1 MSSNTVYS
9 LASDTFLREMLGLY
23 HAKLAHFYSLPPY
36 NGNIL
41 HDYIT
46 HHAKR
51 LANTSVVAQT
61 DVPVELP
68 VRNVESPIVSAV
80 KSDIQRHVNYEFSKI
95 EVKVFYRELSL
106 YLNSLR
112 GAFPH
117 MYDEITEFQRKRL
130 PIPFDTAFHS

>member
-1 MSSNTVYS
+1 
-9 LASDTFLREMLGLY
+9 
-23 HAKLAHFYSLPPY
+23 
-36 NGNIL
+36 
-41 HDYIT
+41 
-46 HHAKR
+46 
-51 LANTSVVAQT
+51 
-61 DVPVELP
+61 VPVELP

-112 GAFPH
+112 GEFPH